1 MLIGFV
7 LIISSILPV
16 PVSEDIY
23 PTLNACEH
31 FKEQLLKREPISQLE
46 CAEVRR

>member
-1 MLIGFV
+1 MLSDYI
-7 LIISSILPV
+7 LIISSVLHA

-23 PTLNACEH
+23 PTLTACEH
-31 FKEQLLKREPISQLE
+31 VKEQLLKREPISQLE